1 MRKLVLLFSGM
12 ILVLISFLLNYFTM
26 TRLFLLVIGIII
38 IDIYFTV
45 KYPKKILLL
54 LSLPIIFL
62 GLTYGLDI
70 LLVKYFNRVPIYSY
84 EIKSSEKVSVYNS
97 FFYRTFNC
105 NGKLIMDYGYTSNYV
120 CSPDDLNTLDV
131 NALLSDADNYNHKF
145 VKITGK
151 ISKVSGINVLELAG
165 YNIDENNKLNGYVTF
180 KKDLVK
186 VNTNEDLSRYHIY
199 DEVVVIGLI
208 NKITNDENITID
220 LTNTL
225 IIPSDIYDTYDLEII
240 LDKENGLTSYIEKN
254 NLYLLDIK
262 DIYIHYDNNHIYELK
277 YLINDNRLNID
288 DLLINKESKELLDQ
302 EEKEYGRIYE
312 LDKFNVLK
320 CNNDKTILMN
330 QKSKVNNDLCMTDN
344 N

>member
-1 MRKLVLLFSGM
+1 MRKIVLLVAGLL
-12 ILVLISFLLNYFTM
+12 LVLISFLLNYYTM
-26 TRLFLLVIGIII
+26 SRLFLLIIGIII

-54 LSLPIIFL
+54 LSLPILFL
-62 GLTYGLDI
+62 ILTYGIDI
-70 LLVKYFNRVPIYSY
+70 LLVKYFNRIPIYSY
-84 EIKSSEKVSVYNS
+84 EERSSEKLSVYNS

-105 NGKLIMDYGYTSNYV
+105 NGKLIMDYGYRSNYA
-120 CSPDDLNTLDV
+120 CSPDDLDTLDV
-131 NALLSDADNYNHKF
+131 NALLSAADNYNHKF
-145 VKITGK
+145 VKIAGK

-180 KKDLVK
+180 NKDLVK

-208 NKITNDENITID
+208 NKITKNENITID

-225 IIPSDIYDTYDLEII
+225 IIPSDIYNTYDLEVI

-254 NLYLLDIK
+254 NLYLLDID

-277 YLINDNRLNID
+277 YLINDNRLTIE
-288 DLLINKESKELLDQ
+288 DLLIDKESKKLKDKDEN
-302 EEKEYGRIYE
+302 EYGKIYE
-312 LDKFNVLK
+312 LDKFNILK

-330 QKSKVNNDLCMTDN
+330 QKSKVNNDLCLTDN

>member
-1 MRKLVLLFSGM
+1 MRKIVLLFAGLL
-12 ILVLISFLLNYFTM
+12 LVLISFLLNYYTM
-26 TRLFLLVIGIII
+26 SRLFLLIIGIII

-54 LSLPIIFL
+54 LSLPILFL
-62 GLTYGLDI
+62 ILTYGIDI
-70 LLVKYFNRVPIYSY
+70 LLVKYFNRIPIYSY
-84 EIKSSEKVSVYNS
+84 EERSSEKLSVYNS

-105 NGKLIMDYGYTSNYV
+105 NGKLIMDYGYRSNYA
-120 CSPDDLNTLDV
+120 CSPDDLDTLDV
-131 NALLSDADNYNHKF
+131 NALLSAADNYNHKF
-145 VKITGK
+145 VKIAGK

-180 KKDLVK
+180 NKDLVK

-208 NKITNDENITID
+208 NKITKNENITID

-225 IIPSDIYDTYDLEII
+225 IIPSDIYNTYDLEVI

-254 NLYLLDIK
+254 NLYLLDID

-277 YLINDNRLNID
+277 YLINDNRLTIE
-288 DLLINKESKELLDQ
+288 DLLIDKESKKLKDKDEN
-302 EEKEYGRIYE
+302 EYGKIYE
-312 LDKFNVLK
+312 LDKFNILK

-330 QKSKVNNDLCMTDN
+330 QKSKVNNDLCLTDN